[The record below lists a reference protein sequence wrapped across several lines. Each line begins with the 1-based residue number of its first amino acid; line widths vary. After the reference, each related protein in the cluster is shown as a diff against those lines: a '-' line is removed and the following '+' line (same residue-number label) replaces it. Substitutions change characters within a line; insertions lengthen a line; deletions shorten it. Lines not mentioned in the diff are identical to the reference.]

1 MVQDIKTIEE
11 YESVKAGVGE
21 GIFVVDFYGTVCPP
35 CKAFAPV
42 YDELAKKYPEC
53 VFVKVNIDELWEIE
67 DAEDVTGVPYL
78 KVFRAGKEVGSIAGP
93 NADELEK
100 TIKENM

>member
-1 MVQDIKTIEE
+1 MHKLAKKNCSCVLIMYVLWFAQ
-11 YESVKAGVGE
+11 
-21 GIFVVDFYGTVCPP
+21 FVVDFYGTVCPP